1 MDTIFRKLRAFVAI
15 ALTCSATTLPACG
28 TMSGG
33 ASGGGMSGG
42 GGYLIEPPF
51 QLVVL

>member
-1 MDTIFRKLRAFVAI
+1 MNTFFRKLRTYIAI
-15 ALTCSATTLPACG
+15 ALVSAATTLPACG

-42 GGYLIEPPF
+42 GGYLIDPPY